1 MFYECKLWHLR
12 DWKTGR
18 NVLQPLVISLTYENK
33 VTVKKFPYMKVQ
45 TNAKPSSILGGN
57 FIGGEM
63 AWRQGDQIPY
73 QDNY

>member
-1 MFYECKLWHLR
+1 M
-12 DWKTGR
+12 
-18 NVLQPLVISLTYENK
+18 
-33 VTVKKFPYMKVQ
+33 VKKFPYMKVQ
-45 TNAKPSSILGGN
+45 TNAKPSSILGGD